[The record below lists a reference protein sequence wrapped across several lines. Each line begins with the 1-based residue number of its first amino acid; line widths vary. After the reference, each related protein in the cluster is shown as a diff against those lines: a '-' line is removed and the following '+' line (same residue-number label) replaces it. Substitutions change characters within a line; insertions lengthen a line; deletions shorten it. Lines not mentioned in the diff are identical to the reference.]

1 MVLTEKKNKI
11 PLDKKNLKVFT
22 IEIDCN
28 LYSIN
33 ILFDWKEKIELD
45 NLFLILKSYVLS
57 KEILIKGIYVIG
69 SSQNLSKNN
78 IKPNF
83 FRSINL
89 NKLEKIGFFDFTLLY
104 DEMLESDTQLYLN
117 NYDYYGFTIV
127 LMKES
132 KIWIDKKFYP
142 IYPWLN
148 NFKNIYILRYK
159 NIKELNKLKKENFI
173 LKKKL
178 KYSVYRDGYKIW
190 RFTKRDNSNRER
202 SI

>member
-1 MVLTEKKNKI
+1 
-11 PLDKKNLKVFT
+11 
-22 IEIDCN
+22 
-28 LYSIN
+28 
-33 ILFDWKEKIELD
+33 
-45 NLFLILKSYVLS
+45 LILKSYVLS

-132 KIWIDKKFYP
+132 KI
-142 IYPWLN
+142 
-148 NFKNIYILRYK
+148 
-159 NIKELNKLKKENFI
+159 
-173 LKKKL
+173 
-178 KYSVYRDGYKIW
+178 
-190 RFTKRDNSNRER
+190 
-202 SI
+202 

>member
-1 MVLTEKKNKI
+1 
-11 PLDKKNLKVFT
+11 
-22 IEIDCN
+22 
-28 LYSIN
+28 
-33 ILFDWKEKIELD
+33 
-45 NLFLILKSYVLS
+45 
-57 KEILIKGIYVIG
+57 
-69 SSQNLSKNN
+69 
-78 IKPNF
+78 
-83 FRSINL
+83 
-89 NKLEKIGFFDFTLLY
+89 
-104 DEMLESDTQLYLN
+104 MLESDTQLYLN